1 MMGGEIWVESEVD
14 KGSVFSF
21 TIKAKRGEGK
31 VLNLRE
37 KAANWDS
44 INILAVDDDP
54 DILEFFKDISQRYNV
69 RCDTAISG
77 DDALRLVEQ
86 KGDYNIYFIDWK
98 MPGIDGITLSGAL
111 KAIERKPGNSVV
123 IMISAV
129 EWTEIEEQAR
139 KAGVDR
145 FLSKPLFPSAV
156 ADTICECLGIERY
169 SNEKI
174 EDAANISL
182 EGHRILLVEDVEIN
196 REIVLTILEPMGLQ
210 IDCAENGRQAVK
222 MYGDAPEK
230 YEMIFMDVQMPE
242 MDGYDAT
249 RSIRRFEAENKVG
262 KTGSVGGVGGAG
274 RRVPIIAMTANV
286 FKEDIARCIEAG
298 MDDHIGKPLD
308 FDIVLEKLHA
318 YLK

>member
-1 MMGGEIWVESEVD
+1 
-14 KGSVFSF
+14 
-21 TIKAKRGEGK
+21 
-31 VLNLRE
+31 VLSLRE

-44 INILAVDDDP
+44 IKILAVDDDP
-54 DILEFFKDISQRYNV
+54 DILEFFKEISQRYNV
-69 RCDTAISG
+69 YCDTAIGG

-98 MPGIDGITLSGAL
+98 MPGIDGVTLSGAL

-156 ADTICECLGIERY
+156 ADTICECLGVDRY
-169 SNEKI
+169 SNEKA
-174 EDAANISL
+174 EPETGVSL
-182 EGHRILLVEDVEIN
+182 EGHHVLLVEDVEIN
-196 REIVLTILEPMGLQ
+196 REIVLTILEPMGLK
-210 IDCAENGRQAVK
+210 IDCAENGKQAIE
-222 MYGDAPEK
+222 MFCNEPEK

-249 RSIRRFEAENKVG
+249 RSIRDFENKS
-262 KTGSVGGVGGAG
+262 KTGKKA
-274 RRVPIIAMTANV
+274 PIIAMTANV
-286 FKEDIARCIEAG
+286 FKEDIAKCIEAG